1 MGEVGSIA
9 SLSQESTHA
18 PFIGIGRGSG
28 AARLHAFTPPSRP
41 RMGMASP
48 PSPGAY
54 KSAPHRLFD
63 YGDWFEPPLA
73 RLRTVPKGRRA
84 GT

>member
-28 AARLHAFTPPSRP
+28 AARLHAFTPPF
-41 RMGMASP
+41 SP
-48 PSPGAY
+48 TDGHGQPAVTL
-54 KSAPHRLFD
+54 LFL
-63 YGDWFEPPLA
+63 WAAL
-73 RLRTVPKGRRA
+73 T
-84 GT
+84 